1 MRTAVASRLHPLYK
15 ALGLAAGVMVLTIT
29 VANVLGWLTPELNP
43 LHRRFIA
50 VLVLAVFAAVVVVA
64 KDRTIL
70 SSGGVEPRLLIIPGI
85 IVLSPFA
92 GGVKDVGF
100 ETGSLLVAGYLATGV
115 YEELWFRGMIL
126 KSLHTWTPVRSA
138 CLSSALFGSAHLS
151 NLAFGADPA
160 VTVAQVVGAAC
171 FGFGLAALRLRGTT
185 LWPLIILHAVGDIA
199 LQFGNITSAWRWTN
213 MIVSDTCMLIFG
225 LIILRASTGRRNDP
239 TIT

>member
-1 MRTAVASRLHPLYK
+1 MRTAVASRFRPLYK
-15 ALGLAAGVMVLTIT
+15 ALGLAAGVMVLTLT
-29 VANVLGWLTPELNP
+29 VAYVLGWLTPELDL
-43 LHRRFIA
+43 LHRRLIA
-50 VLVLAVFAAVVVVA
+50 VLVLAVSAAGVVLA

-92 GGVKDVGF
+92 GGVKDLGF

-126 KSLHTWTPVRSA
+126 KSLHTWTPLRSA

-151 NLAFGADPA
+151 NLAFGADPL
-160 VTVAQVVGAAC
+160 VTAAQVIGAAC

-185 LWPLIILHAVGDIA
+185 LWPLVILHAVGDIA

-239 TIT
+239 GIT